1 MAPFRCSL
9 ILTTA
14 LATCIV
20 SPHSFAQSGAS
31 SVSLTWYAP
40 GRSQQGL
47 SVQSLA
53 TEVWRRTS
61 VEATFPPRG
70 IQNLSELGSS
80 PLLFWSLPAEL
91 PALDH
96 VQARQLLSWLRAGG
110 TLVLDWSGSAAHL
123 EQVRAGLEAMVELL
137 LPGGHLERVPR
148 SSVLYRSFYRLKYA
162 AGRTRIAEDLL
173 GVQLEGR
180 YAILVS
186 FNDLMSALERTQEGE
201 FRQEVVPGG
210 EEQREEAIRLAVNIV
225 VYAICQD
232 YKDDKIH
239 LDYLKSRRNWRLPG
253 EETN

>member
-1 MAPFRCSL
+1 MTLSPRTLAPSL
-9 ILTTA
+9 ILAACLIPCAA
-14 LATCIV
+14 LAQ
-20 SPHSFAQSGAS
+20 AGAS
-31 SVSLTWYAP
+31 AVPLAWFAP
-40 GRSQQGL
+40 GHSQQGQA
-47 SVQSLA
+47 VMSLA

-61 VEATFPPRG
+61 VEATFPQRG
-70 IQNLSELGSS
+70 VQNLAELGAS

-91 PALDH
+91 PSLNQQ
-96 VQARQLLSWLRAGG
+96 QARQLSTWLGAGG

-123 EQVRAGLEAMVELL
+123 EQVRAGLEGIVEQV

-162 AGRTRIAEDLL
+162 AGRTRIVEDLF
-173 GVQLEGR
+173 GVQVEGR

-186 FNDLMSALERTQEGE
+186 FNDLLSALEKTPEGE

-210 EEQREEAIRLAVNIV
+210 EDQREEAIRLAVNIV

-239 LDYLKSRRNWRLPG
+239 MEYLKSRRNWRLPG
-253 EETN
+253 EDTN